1 MLIKNRYGGLNSG
14 AVSNSTQ
21 GNNPQTASSQNQA
34 NTTGIQEVPR
44 AKGICIGLKTITA
57 PDIKQYLN
65 DDKEKDLKSIS
76 ITPRFSLQDCMTPTT
91 SRNDI
96 FITIL
101 EGEFTQD
108 RKTSAKNC
116 EITVQVK
123 LNNGD
128 PVKVKCLICTI
139 C

>member
-1 MLIKNRYGGLNSG
+1 MLIKNKFGNATLNSG
-14 AVSNSTQ
+14 AVNNANP
-21 GNNPQTASSQNQA
+21 GNNPTTGSSQNQA
-34 NTTGIQEVPR
+34 STGIQEVPR
-44 AKGICIGLKTITA
+44 AKGICIGLKTITTV
-57 PDIKQYLN
+57 DIKQHLASLS
-65 DDKEKDLKSIS
+65 DDKDKDLKAIS

-96 FITIL
+96 FITVL

-116 EITVQVK
+116 EVTVQVK

-128 PVKVKCLICTI
+128 PVKVHI
-139 C
+139 